1 MSLACPGLYRLAL
14 HRRGCPISHPKSPV
28 IGRFGMRRSANAA
41 SCVVWPVRPHRR
53 RICRR
58 GARSFA
64 TDSAVDLNHTASP
77 MTRVGRG
84 DAAWGEG
91 RSRKRTSASNRRTI
105 RSPNRGLNRPR
116 ERQWAVYPIE
126 RARPPVPPPIS
137 DPLSTPRR
145 FRSQHPCK
153 WTCALADCDAKRRS
167 GWKSKSPQAGRRADH
182 HPMGRPGQTHDPAGA
197 PLWCAMLRQ
206 TPGSAPQVGA

>member
-1 MSLACPGLYRLAL
+1 M
-14 HRRGCPISHPKSPV
+14 
-28 IGRFGMRRSANAA
+28 
-41 SCVVWPVRPHRR
+41 
-53 RICRR
+53 
-58 GARSFA
+58 
-64 TDSAVDLNHTASP
+64 
-77 MTRVGRG
+77 
-84 DAAWGEG
+84 
-91 RSRKRTSASNRRTI
+91 
-105 RSPNRGLNRPR
+105 NRPR

-145 FRSQHPCK
+145 IRSQHSCK
-153 WTCALADCDAKRRS
+153 WTCALADCDARRRF

-206 TPGSAPQVGA
+206 TPGSAPPGGCLPTPYWRDSHTVCDADPDRRDGASFCARHRKAASAVSRSCVYHGVGQARLRRGRCAAAGPSAARIAGHRPVRHAKVRIFGG